1 MPFFLLQLIRFS
13 YLTVWNTFILTAVF
27 STFIPFPVCQP
38 VMNTYGIIF
47 AGFIPSWRLVWKI
60 QLFLSLLF
68 QWTQIQLKKSA
79 WAMLVTW
86 YGCTVQLS
94 NRSSR
99 SVHVIL
105 AWHVHKLWA
114 GQEDLNPNE
123 NWTVHPLC
131 FILTDLSKGLMF
143 WGAMLIHAVFSAWL
157 CLLMLL
163 NGGNTVWEAVS
174 WILMFNIVTEHRYAE
189 SELSVEG
196 DVGKVCIYELIWE
209 KKNGISWA
217 GVCYEEY
224 ALK

>member
-1 MPFFLLQLIRFS
+1 
-13 YLTVWNTFILTAVF
+13 
-27 STFIPFPVCQP
+27 
-38 VMNTYGIIF
+38 
-47 AGFIPSWRLVWKI
+47 
-60 QLFLSLLF
+60 
-68 QWTQIQLKKSA
+68 
-79 WAMLVTW
+79 MLVTW

-99 SVHVIL
+99 NVHIIL

-143 WGAMLIHAVFSAWL
+143 WGATLIHAVFSAWL

-163 NGGNTVWEAVS
+163 SGGNIVWEAVS